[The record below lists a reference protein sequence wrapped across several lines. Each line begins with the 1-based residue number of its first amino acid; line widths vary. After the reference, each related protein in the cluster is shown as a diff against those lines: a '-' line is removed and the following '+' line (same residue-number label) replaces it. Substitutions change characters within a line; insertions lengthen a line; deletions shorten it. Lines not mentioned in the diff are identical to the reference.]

1 MSPIAKYN
9 MSVKT
14 HNTHLWIS
22 EQLQLGTP
30 SASNVKTLDLLYNLR
45 SNICPKLCLG
55 LRSTPLSFFWTFLTT
70 SCNNN
75 CVLHIFFFLQ
85 NCNILNLLWDHV
97 TDKLLKYNVLQI
109 KQLRFKFQPMPGHNV
124 WPSPP
129 PPKKKSHSEWQALA
143 IKSQEVILTRISGL
157 LIKKFARYYLHT
169 PDIAIKWLII
179 KYSDIFL
186 VGILISLKNDYWGKK
201 L

>member
-14 HNTHLWIS
+14 YNTHLWIS
-22 EQLQLGTP
+22 EQLQLETP
-30 SASNVKTLDLLYNLR
+30 SPSHVKTLDLLYNLR
-45 SNICPKLCLG
+45 SNICPKLG
-55 LRSTPLSFFWTFLTT
+55 FEIYTPLFFLTFLTT
-70 SCNNN
+70 SRNNN
-75 CVLHIFFFLQ
+75 CVLHIFFSLQ
-85 NCNILNLLWDHV
+85 NCNILNLLWDHE

-109 KQLRFKFQPMPGHNV
+109 KQLRFKFQPKPVHNV
-124 WPSPP
+124 WPPLQ
-129 PPKKKSHSEWQALA
+129 KKKSHSEWQALA